1 MHILLPLLA
10 TLLIASAASA
20 QTTHTVVVGPNGSG
34 NSFSPAELTIEL
46 GDTVLWDWQNGYHN
60 VVSFHNVFSSGGATT
75 PPNSYQVVFDQALL
89 NSAANLGLAGTSFDY
104 YCGPHLAGGMVGN
117 ITVKLPGR
125 PLLEVS
131 DLEAGGVTTVT
142 VSEAT
147 PGKPVGLAYSLTG
160 QGPTSLMTGTCGLVS
175 ADLSGPINIATIQ
188 DADAAGSMS
197 FTSNVPP
204 ATVGVFVYL
213 QAMDL
218 GTCKLSNAGA
228 WRIH

>member
-1 MHILLPLLA
+1 MRHLLPLIFA
-10 TLLIASAASA
+10 LLTASLTAA
-20 QTTHTVVVGPNGSG
+20 QTTHTVSVGPNGGG
-34 NSFSPAELTIEL
+34 NSFDPAELTVEL
-46 GDTVLWDWQNGYHN
+46 GDTVLWVWVNGYHN
-60 VVSFHNVFSSGGATT
+60 VVSFHNVFDSGSATT
-75 PPNSYQVVFDQALL
+75 PPNTYQVVFDQALL

-104 YCGPHLAGGMVGN
+104 YCGPHLAGGMVAN
-117 ITVKLPGR
+117 VTVKLPGR

-131 DLEAGGVTTVT
+131 DLQAGGATTVN
-142 VSEAT
+142 VSDAT

-197 FTSNVPP
+197 FTTNVPP
-204 ATVGVFVYL
+204 ATVGMFVYL
-213 QAMDL
+213 QAMDM
-218 GTCKLSNAGA
+218 GTCKLSNSGA